1 MDLAKYFL
9 EILGLVEDVS
19 YRFSKWDENNT
30 EKYIG
35 DKESWEHTQNMMREI
50 LDDIGIKYTEAS
62 GEAAFYGPK
71 LDIQIRNVHGKED
84 TLITIQIDFQLA
96 ERFGMVYTD
105 ADGEK
110 KYPIVLHR
118 TSIGCYE
125 RTLALLIEKYAG
137 AFPTWLAP
145 VQVKV
150 LAMTDRTH
158 DASVDIA
165 NKLQALGI
173 RVETDLR
180 SEKLGYKI
188 REAQMQKIPYMLI
201 VGDKEVENSVVAV
214 RSRKDGDL
222 GTMPL
227 QEFIE
232 RIQNEIVNKLR

>member
-1 MDLAKYFL
+1 MSASN
-9 EILGLVEDVS
+9 GL
-19 YRFSKWDENNT
+19 YGRRRR
-30 EKYIG
+30 
-35 DKESWEHTQNMMREI
+35 KE
-50 LDDIGIKYTEAS
+50 
-62 GEAAFYGPK
+62 
-71 LDIQIRNVHGKED
+71 V
-84 TLITIQIDFQLA
+84 
-96 ERFGMVYTD
+96 
-105 ADGEK
+105 
-110 KYPIVLHR
+110 PIVLHR

>member
-1 MDLAKYFL
+1 
-9 EILGLVEDVS
+9 
-19 YRFSKWDENNT
+19 
-30 EKYIG
+30 
-35 DKESWEHTQNMMREI
+35 
-50 LDDIGIKYTEAS
+50 
-62 GEAAFYGPK
+62 
-71 LDIQIRNVHGKED
+71 
-84 TLITIQIDFQLA
+84 
-96 ERFGMVYTD
+96 
-105 ADGEK
+105 
-110 KYPIVLHR
+110 
-118 TSIGCYE
+118 
-125 RTLALLIEKYAG
+125 LALLIEKYAG